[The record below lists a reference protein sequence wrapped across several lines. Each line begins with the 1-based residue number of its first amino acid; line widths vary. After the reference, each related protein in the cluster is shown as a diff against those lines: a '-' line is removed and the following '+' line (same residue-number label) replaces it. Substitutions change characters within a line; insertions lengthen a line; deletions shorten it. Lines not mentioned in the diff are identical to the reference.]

1 MQTKE
6 WVIVGGSLIGGWS
19 IAEFV
24 EALLGIMCTAAGL
37 LYLYL
42 NKQPVI
48 NNQPESYVESEL
60 RPLLIETGNK
70 LLNVVEESSRDVETL
85 VSLQSDAI
93 HSLTSA
99 FNQINLL
106 LDRQHADIHNLIF
119 AEDKAGNK
127 DTFGARMGQFAI
139 STSQTLDQFVHTT
152 ISVSAA
158 SMSLV
163 EKVTQISEQMP
174 NVMKALNDIDQIASQ
189 TNLLA
194 LNAAIEAA
202 RAGEAGRGFAVV
214 ADEVRALSNRSAGFS
229 NDIQSQLKSIESA
242 IKELMA
248 QVGEVAS
255 QDMTYVLS
263 AKREVQMA
271 MDDMLKRA
279 NADETLKRQMEEV
292 SKKLV
297 ENLHVAI
304 RALQF
309 EDISKQKLYYH
320 RDTIELLNFLGQALK
335 FSPQTINTFIET
347 LSQAVVQIES
357 MSKTRRTPVSNKTIS
372 SGEVELF

>member
-6 WVIVGGSLIGGWS
+6 WVVAGVSLIGGWVL
-19 IAEFV
+19 AEFV
-24 EALLGIMCTAAGL
+24 EALLGIICVAAGL
-37 LYLYL
+37 FYLYL

-48 NNQPESYVESEL
+48 SNQPESYLESEL
-60 RPLLIETGNK
+60 RPLLIDAGNK
-70 LLNVVEESSRDVETL
+70 LLKVVEESSRDVDSL

-106 LDRQHADIHNLIF
+106 LDRQQADIHNLIF
-119 AEDKAGNK
+119 AGDQDGNK
-127 DTFGARMGQFAI
+127 GTFGARMGQFAKF
-139 STSQTLDQFVHTT
+139 TSNTLDQFVHTT
-152 ISVSAA
+152 VNVSAA

-174 NVMKALNDIDQIASQ
+174 NVMKALKDIDQIASQ

-229 NDIQSQLKSIESA
+229 SDIQSQLKNIESA
-242 IKELMA
+242 VKDLMA

-263 AKREVQMA
+263 AKREVQTA
-271 MDDMLKRA
+271 MDDLLKRA
-279 NADETLKRQMEEV
+279 DADELVKREMEEV
-292 SKKLV
+292 SQKLV

-309 EDISKQKLYYH
+309 EDISKQKLFYH
-320 RDTIELLNFLGQALK
+320 RDTIQLLNDLGQALK
-335 FSPQTINTFIET
+335 FSPQTINKFVET
-347 LSQAVVQIES
+347 LSQAVTQIEAIS
-357 MSKTRRTPVSNKTIS
+357 QTRRTPVSSKTIS

>member
-70 LLNVVEESSRDVETL
+70 LLNVVEESSRDVEAL

-158 SMSLV
+158 SMS
-163 EKVTQISEQMP
+163 
-174 NVMKALNDIDQIASQ
+174 
-189 TNLLA
+189 
-194 LNAAIEAA
+194 
-202 RAGEAGRGFAVV
+202 
-214 ADEVRALSNRSAGFS
+214 
-229 NDIQSQLKSIESA
+229 
-242 IKELMA
+242 
-248 QVGEVAS
+248 
-255 QDMTYVLS
+255 
-263 AKREVQMA
+263 
-271 MDDMLKRA
+271 
-279 NADETLKRQMEEV
+279 
-292 SKKLV
+292 LV